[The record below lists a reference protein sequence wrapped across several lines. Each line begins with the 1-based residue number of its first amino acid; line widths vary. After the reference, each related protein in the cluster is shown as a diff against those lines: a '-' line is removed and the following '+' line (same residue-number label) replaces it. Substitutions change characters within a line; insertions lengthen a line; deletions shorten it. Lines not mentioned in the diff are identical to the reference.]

1 MCFPAFPIVCDAQ
14 EPFADHPVIER
25 KVLLITAVK
34 IVETG
39 LPGIVPAIVQALE
52 RIIKGEGTFIQ
63 IRYGRLKDDSSDV
76 FRPPGNLFFDA
87 RSHVGIVV
95 DGLDFHPIALFQ
107 RVGGIGNGRF
117 SRTAVYQEKEKQ

>member
-1 MCFPAFPIVCDAQ
+1 MCFPVVPIVCDAQ
-14 EPFADHPVIER
+14 DLFADHLMIER
-25 KVLLITAVK
+25 EVLLITTVK

-39 LPGIVPAIVQALE
+39 LPGIVPAIIQVLE
-52 RIIKGEGTFIQ
+52 RKIEGEGMCIQ
-63 IRYGRLKDDSSDV
+63 IRYGCPEGDSPDV
-76 FRPPGNLFFDA
+76 FCPPGNLFFDA

-107 RVGGIGNGRF
+107 RVGCIGNERF

>member
-87 RSHVGIVV
+87 RSHIGIVV

-107 RVGGIGNGRF
+107 RVGGIGDERF
-117 SRTAVYQEKEKQ
+117 CRTAVY

>member
-14 EPFADHPVIER
+14 EPFADHLVIER

-39 LPGIVPAIVQALE
+39 LPGIVPAIVQVLE
-52 RIIKGEGTFIQ
+52 REIEGEGTCIQ
-63 IRYGRLKDDSSDV
+63 LRYGRPEGDSSDV

-87 RSHVGIVV
+87 RSNVGIVV

-107 RVGGIGNGRF
+107 RVGCIGDERF
-117 SRTAVYQEKEKQ
+117 SRTAVYQKKEKQ